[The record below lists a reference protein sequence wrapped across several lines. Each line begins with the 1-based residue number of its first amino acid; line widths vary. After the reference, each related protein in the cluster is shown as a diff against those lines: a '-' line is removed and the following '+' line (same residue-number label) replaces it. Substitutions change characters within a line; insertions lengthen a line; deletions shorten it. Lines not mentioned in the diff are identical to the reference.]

1 MRPKKASP
9 SRDAGSCCRAR
20 QHVHL
25 RALEEVTALSCS
37 VRGWIAD
44 ETATTSLERIGKV
57 ANDACRATTS
67 RVRHRVVYL
76 LTVLIGCI
84 FLSFLASMRVNPA
97 QAAGI
102 VPTGTT
108 TSDPIDVGYRDH
120 GYGSGPHSK
129 ATAEK
134 PQSKLWWHDGFWWG
148 CLWDTGSG
156 ASRIHRL
163 DVTTQSWISVGPNAD
178 SRGGTIVDCLSNG
191 SLLYIIS
198 HEFEGSAATRLWSYT
213 YSGGAYSL
221 RAGFPVDVNSE
232 GAEAVTIDKD
242 GNGKLWVTW
251 ESGGDIMVNRSL
263 SSDTDWGTPFVLPV
277 QGSSTSSDD
286 ISAVVRINGGIGVL
300 WSNQRDKKIYFAR
313 HLDGQADTSWESR
326 EVALSQ
332 SGASIADDHL
342 NLAVTPNGYVYAV
355 TKTSMSNSNDPI
367 VYLIRRAPNGNWTD
381 YVVAVKSS
389 DYTRPSLLIDVE
401 NDKIYVF
408 AMASGTIWMKASD
421 LNNISFGSGRGE
433 MFINSDQDNDINDPT
448 ATKQSVNGTT
458 NLLLIAS
465 DEGARR
471 YFHNFI
477 DLPGGGSAA
486 PDIAVSPPLHD
497 YGSVAVGTNQ
507 THSFE
512 VRNDGTTNLDVSSTT
527 LVGSD
532 PGEFVIAS
540 GGGSFTLAPG
550 VTRDVFVR
558 FEPSSAGSKNASLRF
573 TSNDPNEDPLDV
585 DLSGDGVEPDIGI
598 SPISYDYGAVDV
610 GSSAGHTFEVRNDGG
625 ADLEVSS
632 TAIVGA
638 SDFSIASGSGAYTLA
653 PGETRDVVVL
663 FEPSDS
669 GPRNATL
676 RLASDDPDEDPLD
689 VALGGEGVVNDFI
702 VSPPTHDFGVLPI
715 GASALHTFLLQN
727 DGSSVLDITST
738 TLVGTDAGDFTLV
751 NASPQGGRRRGR
763 FEIASIPDAFSLAPG
778 ATRQVTVCFKPASP
792 GAKVATLR
800 FDCTQQGVVDVP
812 LTGATAEPNIAVQPA
827 SHDFGSLDLG
837 AASEQLFVVQNDG
850 TTILEVASTQI
861 VGANAAEFQLVSG
874 GGAFALQ
881 PRATRDLVVRFQ
893 PGILGS
899 KTAALR
905 FASNDPDAGTF
916 DVALGGIGGNAPP
929 AGNVTFEE
937 SVSGGAVASL
947 TVSTTTSLTPV
958 AGDLYLAAIASKGFE
973 NVVSVNGM
981 GLTWTRVDTQCGG
994 RHQTGV
1000 EVWRGEGEPTS
1011 GVVTATHAD
1020 VTNGVLIVSRYSGAD
1035 PTTPIG
1041 AVASANTNGIDG
1053 LCDGGLDGT
1062 AYSLP
1067 ITISS
1072 PEAVVFGA
1080 VAMRSKE
1087 HFPAG
1092 GWGTND
1098 LVRAGSGGSIASV
1111 TVVDS
1116 TISIPAAVPLQP
1128 TFDASVDWAVVGI
1141 EIRPATGVIKPS
1153 ARADEATRADTPR
1166 QLALRVLRTGGGT
1179 AHVELVTPANAR
1191 VQVTVHD
1198 VRGRLLQTLWQ
1209 GPMTAGRHQLEWQV
1223 DRRLAS
1229 GVYFIRAESAGAPR
1243 ARKLV
1248 LLR

>member
-1 MRPKKASP
+1 
-9 SRDAGSCCRAR
+9 
-20 QHVHL
+20 
-25 RALEEVTALSCS
+25 
-37 VRGWIAD
+37 
-44 ETATTSLERIGKV
+44 
-57 ANDACRATTS
+57 
-67 RVRHRVVYL
+67 
-76 LTVLIGCI
+76 
-84 FLSFLASMRVNPA
+84 MRVSRA
-97 QAAGI
+97 HAAGI

-108 TSDPIDVGYRDH
+108 TSEPIDVGYRDH
-120 GYGSGPHSK
+120 AYGSGPHSK

-148 CLWDTGSG
+148 CLWDMGSG
-156 ASRIHRL
+156 AHRIHRL
-163 DVTTQSWISVGPNAD
+163 DVATQSWISVGPNAD
-178 SRGGTIVDCLSNG
+178 NRSGTIVDCLWDG
-191 SLLYIIS
+191 SLLHIIS

-213 YSGGAYSL
+213 YSGGSYSL

-286 ISAVVRINGGIGVL
+286 ISAVARIDGGIGVL

-381 YVVAVKSS
+381 YVVALKSS
-389 DYTRPSLLIDVE
+389 DYTRPSLLVDVE

-408 AMASGTIWMKASD
+408 SMASGTIWMKVSD

-448 ATKQSVNGTT
+448 STKQSVNGTT

-465 DEGARR
+465 DEGARC

-477 DLPGGGSAA
+477 DLPGGGGTLA
-486 PDIAVSPPLHD
+486 PDIAVSPSAHD
-497 YGSVAVGTNQ
+497 YGSVAVGTNE

-512 VRNDGTTNLDVSSTT
+512 VRNDGTADLDVSSTT
-527 LVGSD
+527 LAGSD
-532 PGEFVIAS
+532 PVDFVIAN
-540 GGGSFTLAPG
+540 GTGSFTLAPG
-550 VTRDVFVR
+550 ATQDVVVR
-558 FEPSSAGSKNASLRF
+558 FEPSSAGSKSASLRF
-573 TSNDPNEDPLDV
+573 ASNDPNEDPLDV

-598 SPISYDYGAVDV
+598 SPTSYDYGSVDV
-610 GSSAGHTFEVRNDGG
+610 GSSAAHTFEVRNDGG
-625 ADLEVSS
+625 ANLEVSS
-632 TAIVGA
+632 TVILGA
-638 SDFSIASGSGAYTLA
+638 SDFRIASGGGAYTLA
-653 PGETRDVVVL
+653 PGERRDVVVL
-663 FEPSDS
+663 FEASDA
-669 GPRNATL
+669 GARNATL

-689 VALGGEGVVNDFI
+689 VALGGEGVINDFI
-702 VSPPTHDFGVLPI
+702 VTPRAHDFGVLPI

-727 DGSSVLDITST
+727 DGSSMLDITST
-738 TLVGTDAGDFTLV
+738 TLVGSDAGDFTLV
-751 NASPQGGRRRGR
+751 NVSPQGRRGR
-763 FEIASIPDAFSLAPG
+763 GRYDVASIPDAFSLAPG
-778 ATRQVTVCFKPASP
+778 ATQQVTVCFKPASP
-792 GAKVATLR
+792 GAKDATLR

-827 SHDFGSLDLG
+827 SHDFGRLDLG
-837 AASEQLFVVQNDG
+837 AASQYTFVVRNDG
-850 TTILEVASTQI
+850 TAILDVASTQI

-881 PRATRDLVVRFQ
+881 PGATRDLEVRFQ

-905 FASNDPDAGTF
+905 IASNDPDAGTF
-916 DVALGGIGGNAPP
+916 DVALGGIGGDAMPL
-929 AGNVTFEE
+929 ANVSFEE
-937 SVSGGAVASL
+937 SASGGAVASL
-947 TVSTTTSLTPV
+947 TVSTTTSVTPV

-981 GLTWTRVDTQCGG
+981 GLTWTRVGTQCGG

-1035 PTTPIG
+1035 PTTPVG

-1072 PEAVVFGA
+1072 PDAVVFGA
-1080 VAMRSKE
+1080 VAMRSKD
-1087 HFPAG
+1087 HFPAA
-1092 GWGTND
+1092 GWSTND

-1111 TVVDS
+1111 SVVDS
-1116 TISIPAAVPLQP
+1116 TIASPGAVLLAGS
-1128 TFDASVDWAVVGI
+1128 FDAPADWAVIGI

-1153 ARADEATRADTPR
+1153 ARATEATRADTPR
-1166 QLALRVLRTGGGT
+1166 LLALRVRRTGGGT
-1179 AHVELVTPANAR
+1179 AHVELVTPASTR
-1191 VQVTVHD
+1191 VRVTVHD

-1209 GPMTAGRHQLEWQV
+1209 GPMTAGRHQLEWQA
-1223 DRRLAS
+1223 DRWLAS
-1229 GVYFIRAESAGAPR
+1229 GVYFIRAESASARR